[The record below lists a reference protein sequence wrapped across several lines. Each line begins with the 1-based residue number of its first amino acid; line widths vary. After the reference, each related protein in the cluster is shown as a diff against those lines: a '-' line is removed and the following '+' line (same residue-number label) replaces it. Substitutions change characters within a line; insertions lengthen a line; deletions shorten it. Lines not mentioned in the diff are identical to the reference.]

1 MFKATDRPNGIQLN
15 SSKKTKTKTQ
25 SYPDKYRKHLKTF
38 FIPNQSLSFK
48 VEVHTLLS
56 DSSENAFQMLVKPI
70 RKLIE
75 QKGFSKP
82 TDPQEKTIPKILDG
96 KNILLI
102 SPTATG
108 KTEAAFLPILSL
120 LMQQPKTPGIKV
132 LYITPLRALNRD
144 LLERLRWWCNNLDI
158 KLAVRHGDTETKE
171 RTRQS
176 KCPPDILIT
185 TPETLQAILT
195 GWLLRQHLQ
204 SLRWIVVDEV
214 HELADSKRGS
224 QLSLALERVRNL
236 IGKDF
241 QMVGLSAT
249 VGSPDKVAQFLV
261 GVNRPVEIV
270 RVPVAKMVK
279 LQVLYPEPNEEDVQ
293 LATKIY
299 THPEVAARLRII
311 RDYMSKR
318 KSVLLFTN
326 TRSISEVLASR
337 FKVWD
342 VDFPISIHHG
352 SLAKPSRIAAET
364 GLRKGALKGLIA
376 TSSLELGIDVG
387 HVDLVIQYMSPRQV
401 SRLIQRV
408 GRAGHTYGKLSEGVI
423 IGMDSDDTLEAL
435 VIARRALSEE
445 LEPLTVPDKP
455 YDVLAHQ
462 TAGLLLKNKRLTFS
476 EILEI
481 TRKATPFQNLTL
493 EDIEKILK
501 YMHNRF
507 PRLAW
512 ASFEDQVVL
521 RPQRS
526 KALFEYYFDNLSMIP
541 EEKQFLVIDE
551 STDSSIGVLDEAF
564 MAEYGKPGTKFII
577 RGSPWQIIHATEDK
591 VYVRPVED
599 PTGSIPSWIG
609 EEIPVPYEVAQ
620 EVAEIRGFVEEQNQR
635 GASPQQIS
643 TMLAEKYCAD
653 QKTIF
658 HALTET
664 LEQVQSGFPVPT
676 PERIVVE
683 NWGEFIIVHSNF
695 GSLTNRALAQ
705 LLGQVLSDKLGRGMV
720 VQHDPYR
727 IFVQTMGS
735 MSAERL
741 VEVLKEIQNFSEQ
754 AVRSTLIQS
763 TIKTG
768 LFKRRVIQVARRF
781 GALKKWAD
789 FSNVSLQKLI
799 ASFEGTPI
807 YDEGL
812 KEVFSKDLDAD
823 GLVKVLR
830 NLHEGKTRLQ
840 VVETGGIITPVARV
854 GLERVSMKTDL
865 IPPEQM
871 RVVLVESAK
880 ARLLNETGNFVCTA
894 CWDYMELIRLK
905 ALPDKPKCPRC
916 GSFAIG
922 MLKVEEEK
930 ALPLL
935 EKRGEKLAKNEEKM
949 RQYAKQTA
957 DLIEKYGKIAAV
969 ALSARRVNV
978 SEAALIL
985 EKESKPSDKFYE
997 LVLESERKALSKRFK

>member
-1 MFKATDRPNGIQLN
+1 M
-15 SSKKTKTKTQ
+15 
-25 SYPDKYRKHLKTF
+25 
-38 FIPNQSLSFK
+38 LS
-48 VEVHTLLS
+48 T
-56 DSSENAFQMLVKPI
+56 SENAFELLVKPV
-70 RKLIE
+70 RRLVE

-82 TDPQEKTIPKILDG
+82 TEPQEKTIPKILDG
-96 KNILLI
+96 KNVLLI

-108 KTEAAFLPILSL
+108 KTEAAFLPILSM
-120 LMQQPKTPGIKV
+120 LMQLPKTPGIKV

-144 LLERLRWWCNNLDI
+144 LLERMQWWCNNLDI

-176 KCPPDILIT
+176 QCPPDILIT

-195 GWLLRQHLQ
+195 GSLLRQHLQ
-204 SLRWIVVDEV
+204 SLRWVIIDEV

-224 QLSLALERVRNL
+224 QLSLALERVRGL

-249 VGSPDKVAQFLV
+249 VGSPEKVAHFLV
-261 GVNRPVEIV
+261 GDNRPAEII

-279 LQVLYPEPNEEDVQ
+279 LQVIYPQPTEADAQ
-293 LATKIY
+293 FASKIY

-311 RDYMSKR
+311 RDYMEKR

-326 TRSISEVLASR
+326 TRSVSEVLASR

-364 GLRKGALKGLIA
+364 GLKRGALKGLIA

-387 HVDLVIQYMSPRQV
+387 SIDLVIQYMSPRQV

-408 GRAGHTYGKLSEGVI
+408 GRAGHTYGNLSEGVI

-435 VIARRALSEE
+435 AIARRALREE
-445 LEPLTVPDKP
+445 LEPLEIPDKP
-455 YDVLAHQ
+455 YDVLSHQ
-462 TAGLLLKNKRLTFS
+462 IAGLLLKNRRLAFQ
-476 EILEI
+476 EILDI
-481 TRKATPFQNLTL
+481 YRNAAPFENLTL
-493 EDIEKILK
+493 ADVEKVLK
-501 YMHNRF
+501 YMHERF

-521 RPQRS
+521 RPQRT

-551 STDSSIGVLDEAF
+551 SADSSIGVLDEAF

-591 VYVRPVED
+591 VYVRPVDD

-620 EVAEIRGFVEEQNQR
+620 EVAEIRGFAEEQTQR
-635 GASPQQIS
+635 GATAEQIS
-643 TMLAEKYCAD
+643 TLLSERYPADAE
-653 QKTIF
+653 TIR
-658 HALTET
+658 HALEET

-676 PERIVVE
+676 PGRIVVE
-683 NWGEFIIVHSNF
+683 DWGEIIIVHSNF
-695 GSLTNRALAQ
+695 GSLINRALAQ
-705 LLGQVLSDKLGRGMV
+705 LLGQVLSDKLGRGIV

-727 IFVQTMGS
+727 IFVQTMGA
-735 MSAERL
+735 MTAERL
-741 VEVLKEIQNFSEQ
+741 VEALKEVSGMAEQ
-754 AVRSTLIQS
+754 AVRNTLTLSTV
-763 TIKTG
+763 KTG

-799 ASFEGTPI
+799 SSFEGTPI
-807 YDEGL
+807 YEEGL
-812 KEVFSKDLDAD
+812 KEVFGKDLDAD
-823 GLVKVLR
+823 GLVMVLGR
-830 NLHEGKTRLQ
+830 LRDGDVRLQ
-840 VVETGGIITPVARV
+840 VVDTGGNATPVARV
-854 GLERVSMKTDL
+854 GIERVSMKTDL
-865 IPPEQM
+865 IPPEKM
-871 RVVLVESAK
+871 RAVLVESAK
-880 ARLLNETGNFVCTA
+880 ARLLNETGNFVCTH
-894 CWDYMELIRLK
+894 CWDYMEMIRIK
-905 ALPDKPKCPRC
+905 DLPDKPKCPRC
-916 GSFAIG
+916 GSYAIG
-922 MLKVEEEK
+922 LLKVEEEK
-930 ALPLL
+930 ALPLV
-935 EKRGEKLAKNEEKM
+935 EKRGEHLAKGEEKM
-949 RQYAKQTA
+949 RTHAKQTA
-957 DLIEKYGKIAAV
+957 ELIEKYGKVAAV
-969 ALSARRVNV
+969 ALSARRV
-978 SEAALIL
+978 SAADIAGVL
-985 EKESKPSDKFYE
+985 EKEPKLSDMFYE
-997 LVLESERKALSKRFK
+997 LVLEAERKVLSKRFR

>member
-1 MFKATDRPNGIQLN
+1 MQAT
-15 SSKKTKTKTQ
+15 
-25 SYPDKYRKHLKTF
+25 
-38 FIPNQSLSFK
+38 
-48 VEVHTLLS
+48 
-56 DSSENAFQMLVKPI
+56 SESAFEMLVKPV
-70 RKLIE
+70 RRLVE

-82 TDPQEKTIPKILDG
+82 TEPQEKTIPKILEG
-96 KNILLI
+96 KNVLLI

-108 KTEAAFLPILSL
+108 KTEAAFLPILSM
-120 LMQQPKTPGIKV
+120 LMQLPKTPGIKV

-144 LLERLRWWCNNLDI
+144 LLERLQWWCNNLDI

-176 KCPPDILIT
+176 QCPPDILIT

-195 GWLLRQHLQ
+195 GWLLRQSLQ
-204 SLRWIVVDEV
+204 SLRWIVIDEV

-224 QLSLALERVRNL
+224 QLSLALERIRDL

-249 VGSPDKVAQFLV
+249 VGSPEKVAQFLV
-261 GVNRPVEIV
+261 GNKRQVEII

-279 LQVLYPEPNEEDVQ
+279 LQVIYPKPSEEDAQ
-293 LATKIY
+293 FASKIY

-326 TRSISEVLASR
+326 TRSVSEVLASR

-342 VDFPISIHHG
+342 MDFPISIHHG

-364 GLRKGALKGLIA
+364 GLKKGALKGLIA

-387 HVDLVIQYMSPRQV
+387 HIDLVIQYMSPRQV

-408 GRAGHTYGKLSEGVI
+408 GRAGHTYGKLSEGII

-435 VIARRALSEE
+435 VIARRALVEE
-445 LEPLTVPDKP
+445 LEPMQIPDKP

-462 TAGLLLKNKRLTFS
+462 IAGLLLKNRRLAFN
-476 EILEI
+476 EILALA
-481 TRKATPFQNLTL
+481 RNAAPFENLTMA
-493 EDIEKILK
+493 EVEKILK

-521 RPQRS
+521 RPQRT

-577 RGSPWQIIHATEDK
+577 RGSPWQIIHATEEK
-591 VYVRPVED
+591 VYVRPVDD

-609 EEIPVPYEVAQ
+609 EEIPVPYEIAQ
-620 EVAEIRGFVEEQNQR
+620 ELAEVRGFVEEKTQS
-635 GASPQQIS
+635 GASGEQIS
-643 TMLAEKYCAD
+643 ALLSERYPAD
-653 QKTIF
+653 QETIL
-658 HALTET
+658 HALSET
-664 LEQVQSGFPVPT
+664 LEQVHNGFPVPT
-676 PERIVVE
+676 PKRIVVE
-683 NWGEFIIVHSNF
+683 DWGEFVILHTNF

-705 LLGQVLSDKLGRGMV
+705 LLGQVLSDKLGRGII

-727 IFVQTMGS
+727 IFVQTMGA
-735 MSAERL
+735 MNAERL
-741 VEVLKEIQNFSEQ
+741 VEVLKEIQGMSEQ
-754 AVRSTLIQS
+754 AIRNTLTLSTV
-763 TIKTG
+763 KTG

-781 GALKKWAD
+781 GALKRWAD
-789 FSNVSLQKLI
+789 FGSISIQKLI
-799 ASFEGTPI
+799 TSFEGTPI
-807 YDEGL
+807 YEEGL
-812 KEVFSKDLDAD
+812 KEVFSKDLDGD
-823 GLVKVLR
+823 GLVMVLGR
-830 NLHEGKTRLQ
+830 IRDGMVRLQ
-840 VVETGGIITPVARV
+840 VVGTGGNATPVARV
-854 GLERVSMKTDL
+854 GIERVSMKTDL

-871 RVVLVESAK
+871 RAVLVESAK

-894 CWDYMELIRLK
+894 CWDYMEMIRIK
-905 ALPDKPKCPRC
+905 DLPDKPKCPRC
-916 GSFAIG
+916 GSYAIG

-930 ALPLL
+930 SLPLI
-935 EKRGEKLAKNEEKM
+935 EKRGEHLAKGEEKM
-949 RQYAKQTA
+949 KVQARQTGE
-957 DLIEKYGKIAAV
+957 LIEKYGKSAAV
-969 ALSARRVNV
+969 VLSARRVSVND
-978 SEAALIL
+978 AKILL
-985 EKESKPSDKFYE
+985 EKEPKLSDKFYE
-997 LVLESERKALSKRFK
+997 LVLEAERKILSKRFQ